1 MYHGRRE
8 WEKKVGGESR
18 KRKWKERKERKQGDR
33 EREQGR
39 RRSRERLLGGVGI
52 GMC

>member
-33 EREQGR
+33 ERESKEGEGV
-39 RRSRERLLGGVGI
+39 ERGYWEGWV
-52 GMC
+52 